1 MALNMTPTTEFHWN
15 KYVLV
20 FLITLGLFGVIY
32 LTAEF
37 LYSLRTGQIRAME
50 ETINRSILES
60 ELQYRLLA
68 DATCDMSDSSNP
80 LLIDEINQLAERL
93 DVMESQRGT
102 LDPEV
107 ESLKKYYSLLQVRD
121 FLFLR
126 ERERICNIKAPVIV
140 YFYSNRGDCKD
151 CKKMGYVLTS
161 LREEYSNLHI
171 YAFDYNI
178 GLSVIDTLKSIY
190 KLNGNLPAIVIDRK
204 PYYGFMERDSVIELL
219 PELIRYATST
229 TATTTKE

>member
-1 MALNMTPTTEFHWN
+1 MTSPTAFHWN

-32 LTAEF
+32 LAAEF
-37 LYSLRTGQIRAME
+37 LYSQRTGQIRAIE

-60 ELQYRLLA
+60 EIQYRLLA
-68 DATCDMSDSSNP
+68 DATCDTSDTNNSSNP
-80 LLIDEINQLAERL
+80 LLIDEINRLAERL
-93 DVMESQRGT
+93 DLMESQRGT

-107 ESLKKYYSLLQVRD
+107 VSLKKYYSLLQVRD

-126 ERERICNIKAPVIV
+126 ERERICNSKAPVIV
-140 YFYSNRGDCKD
+140 YFYSNKGDCDD
-151 CKKMGYVLTS
+151 CKKMGYILTS
-161 LREEYSNLHI
+161 LREEYANLHI

-178 GLSVIDTLKSIY
+178 GLSVVDTLKSIY

-204 PYYGFMERDSVIELL
+204 PYYGFVERDRILGLL
-219 PELIRYATST
+219 PELEHYATSST
-229 TATTTKE
+229 HTMKK